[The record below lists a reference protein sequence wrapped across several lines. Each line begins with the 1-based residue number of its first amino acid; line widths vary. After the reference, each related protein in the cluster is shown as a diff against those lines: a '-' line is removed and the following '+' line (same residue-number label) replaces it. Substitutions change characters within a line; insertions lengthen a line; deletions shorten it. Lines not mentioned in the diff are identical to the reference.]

1 MKAWL
6 NNRDSNIELARIVA
20 MAMIVIWHFVLHGLQ
35 GEDRFLAIDSFGPL
49 HFDQYVQLVIST
61 LCIVGVNL
69 FVLISGF
76 FKIKLRW
83 KSILNYY
90 LLCLF
95 WNAVVL
101 AVSCSYQAVS
111 LKDIIDVFFI
121 SKMSNWF
128 FRAYFILLLVSPI
141 LNYSMNSLS
150 IRQFRII
157 VLILLM
163 LTCFSGWLLHNGNED
178 GYNAYQLLT
187 MYVLG
192 GYIAKEDFFNKI
204 KSGQALLLYF
214 FFTALNYASMMVVYY
229 VFGKEITTLLHYNY
243 FLLIL
248 QSISLFCF
256 FKQLKL
262 KSSAVNIVASTVVAA
277 LFVQQSIEVP
287 LYAYIHNDYMTNG
300 FSGKLFLFL
309 VAAFFAIFIVAF
321 VIESLR
327 KRLTRP
333 LIDILS
339 DKLDSIVHISFD

>member
-1 MKAWL
+1 MKISL
-6 NNRDSNIELARIVA
+6 NNRDSNFELARIVA
-20 MAMIVIWHFVLHGLQ
+20 MAMIVIWHFILHGLQ

-49 HFDQYVQLVIST
+49 HLDQYVQLGIST

-76 FKIKLRW
+76 YKIKLRW

-101 AVSCSYQAVS
+101 AVSATYQSVS

-141 LNYSMNSLS
+141 LNYAMNSFS
-150 IRQFRII
+150 IRQFRI
-157 VLILLM
+157 VVFILLM

-178 GYNAYQLLT
+178 GYNAYQLFT
-187 MYVLG
+187 MYVFG
-192 GYIAKEDFFNKI
+192 GYIAKEVFFNKI
-204 KSGQALLLYF
+204 KSGQALMLYVV
-214 FFTALNYASMMVVYY
+214 FTVLNYASMMAVYY
-229 VFGKEITTLLHYNY
+229 LFGKEITTLLHYNY
-243 FLLIL
+243 LLLIL
-248 QSISLFCF
+248 QSVSLFCF

-262 KSSAVNIVASTVVAA
+262 KSPAVNIVASTVVAA
-277 LFVQQSIEVP
+277 LFVQQAIEVP
-287 LYAYIHNDYMTNG
+287 LYAYIHKDYMTNG

-309 VAAFFAIFIVAF
+309 GVVFFAIFIVAF

-327 KRLTRP
+327 KRLTVP
-333 LIDILS
+333 LVDKLS

>member
-1 MKAWL
+1 MKISL
-6 NNRDSNIELARIVA
+6 NNRDSNFELARIVA

-49 HFDQYVQLVIST
+49 HLDQYVQLGIST

-76 FKIKLRW
+76 YKIKLRW

-101 AVSCSYQAVS
+101 AVSATYQSVS
-111 LKDIIDVFFI
+111 LKDIIDVFLI

-141 LNYSMNSLS
+141 LNYAINSFS
-150 IRQFRII
+150 IRQFRI
-157 VLILLM
+157 VVFILLM

-178 GYNAYQLLT
+178 GYNAYQLFT
-187 MYVLG
+187 MYVFG
-192 GYIAKEDFFNKI
+192 GYIAKEEFFNKI
-204 KSGQALLLYF
+204 KSGHALLLYF
-214 FFTALNYASMMVVYY
+214 VFTALNFASMMVVYY
-229 VFGKEITTLLHYNY
+229 VLGKEITTLLHYNY
-243 FLLIL
+243 LLLIL
-248 QSISLFCF
+248 QSVSLFCF

-262 KSSAVNIVASTVVAA
+262 KSPAVNIVASTVVAA
-277 LFVQQSIEVP
+277 LFVQQAIEVP
-287 LYAYIHNDYMTNG
+287 LYAYIHKDYMTNG

-309 VAAFFAIFIVAF
+309 AVVFFAIFIVAF

-327 KRLTRP
+327 KRLTKP
-333 LIDILS
+333 LVDKLS

>member
-1 MKAWL
+1 MKARE
-6 NNRDSNIELARIVA
+6 NNRDSNFELARIVA

-49 HFDQYVQLVIST
+49 HFDQYVQLGIST

-76 FKIKLRW
+76 YKIKLRW

-95 WNAVVL
+95 CNAVVL
-101 AVSCSYQAVS
+101 VVSCAYQSVS
-111 LKDIIDVFFI
+111 LKDILDVFFI
-121 SKMSNWF
+121 SRMSNWF

-141 LNYSMNSLS
+141 LNYAMNSFS

-163 LTCFSGWLLHNGNED
+163 LTCISGWLFHNGNED

-187 MYVLG
+187 MYIFG
-192 GYIAKEDFFNKI
+192 GYIAKEEFFNRI
-204 KSGQALLLYF
+204 KSGQALLLF
-214 FFTALNYASMMVVYY
+214 FVFTALNYASMMVVYY
-229 VFGKEITTLLHYNY
+229 VLGKEITTLLHYNY
-243 FLLIL
+243 LLLIL
-248 QSISLFCF
+248 QSVSLFCF

-262 KSSAVNIVASTVVAA
+262 KSPAVNMVASTVVAA
-277 LFVQQSIEVP
+277 LFVQQAIEVP

-309 VAAFFAIFIVAF
+309 VVVFLAIFIVAF
-321 VIESLR
+321 VVESLR
-327 KRLTRP
+327 KKLTKP
-333 LIDILS
+333 LVDKLS
-339 DKLDSIVHISFD
+339 DKLDSLVHISFD